1 MTQAMRAFA
10 SWVTGRSYRSILLA
24 IVLVQ
29 PLPILASALLA
40 LDALRRGPRAALIT
54 ALLASAGFL
63 AVGMAFGARAGEAAA
78 VGIPLVLGA
87 ASGALLAWSRNLS
100 LAFQITALGFVAA
113 TLALFALAIDPVQ
126 LGTLLLDEVRQ
137 LLGVLGL
144 ESAQIETLLAFQP
157 LDATSALVASVL
169 ASTLA
174 ALLLGRWWYS
184 LIAPEVEFGPEFRR
198 LRLGKVAAVLLLTVV
213 AGSLALPVPAVDA
226 VALAALV
233 GFLFQGL
240 AVLHARRLSEGW
252 HPAVLV
258 LVYLSLVSPLV
269 APWAYLGV
277 SSIGLL
283 DNFFSLRAPA
293 GPRG

>member
-1 MTQAMRAFA
+1 MTQAMRGFA
-10 SWVTGRSYRSILLA
+10 SWVTARSYRLILLA

-29 PLPILASALLA
+29 PLPLIASALLV
-40 LDALRRGPRAALIT
+40 LDALWRGPRASLIT
-54 ALLASAGFL
+54 ALLASAAFFAIGL
-63 AVGMAFGARAGEAAA
+63 ALDAGAVEAAA
-78 VGIPLVLGA
+78 VVLPLLLGA
-87 ASGALLAWSRNLS
+87 ASGALLAWSRSLS
-100 LAFQITALGFVAA
+100 LAFQITVLAFVA
-113 TLALFALAIDPVQ
+113 LALASFALVADPVQ
-126 LGTLLLDEVRQ
+126 LGTLLLDEVRA
-137 LLGVLGL
+137 LLGALGL
-144 ESAQIETLLAFQP
+144 EPAQIEQLVQFQP
-157 LDATSALVASVL
+157 LDATSALLASVL

-174 ALLLGRWWYS
+174 AVLLGRWWHS
-184 LIAPEVEFGPEFRR
+184 LIAAEVEFGPEFRA
-198 LRLGKVAAVLLLTVV
+198 LKLGKVAAVLLLTVL
-213 AGSLALPVPAVDA
+213 AGSLVLPVPAIDA

-252 HPAVLV
+252 HSVVLV

-293 GPRG
+293 GQRG

>member
-1 MTQAMRAFA
+1 MTQAMRSFA
-10 SWVTGRSYRSILLA
+10 AWITARAHRSILLA

-29 PLPILASALLA
+29 PLPIVASALLA
-40 LDALRRGPRAALIT
+40 LDALRRGPRAALVT
-54 ALLASAGFL
+54 AVLACAGFL
-63 AVGMAFGARAGEAAA
+63 AIGAALGTRPGEAAA
-78 VGIPLVLGA
+78 VGLPLVLGA
-87 ASGALLAWSRNLS
+87 ATGALLAWSRSLS
-100 LAFQITALGFVAA
+100 LAFQVTALGFVGVA
-113 TLALFALAIDPVQ
+113 LALFTLVADPVQ
-126 LGTLLLDEVRQ
+126 LGTLLLDEVRE
-137 LLGVLGL
+137 LLGILGL
-144 ESAQIETLLAFQP
+144 EPAQIEQLVQFQP
-157 LDATSALVASVL
+157 LHATSALVASVL

-174 ALLLGRWWYS
+174 ALLLGRWWHA
-184 LIAPEVEFGPEFRR
+184 LIAAEVEFGPEFRL

-213 AGSLALPVPAVDA
+213 AGSLALSVPALDA

-252 HPAVLV
+252 HSVVLV

-293 GPRG
+293 GPRA

>member
-1 MTQAMRAFA
+1 MTQAMRSFA
-10 SWVTGRSYRSILLA
+10 TWITARAHRSILLA

-40 LDALRRGPRAALIT
+40 LDAVRRGPRAALVT
-54 ALLASAGFL
+54 AVLASAGFL
-63 AVGMAFGARAGEAAA
+63 AIGTALGARAGDAA
-78 VGIPLVLGA
+78 VVGLPLVLGA
-87 ASGALLAWSRNLS
+87 ASGALLAWSRSLS
-100 LAFQITALGFVAA
+100 LAFQISALGFIGAA
-113 TLALFALAIDPVQ
+113 LALFTLLADPVQ
-126 LGTLLLDEVRQ
+126 LGTLLLDEVRE
-137 LLGVLGL
+137 LLVILGL
-144 ESAQIETLLAFQP
+144 QPAQIEQLVRFQP

-174 ALLLGRWWYS
+174 ALLLGRWWHS
-184 LIAPEVEFGPEFRR
+184 LIAADVAFGPEFRL
-198 LRLGKVAAVLLLTVV
+198 LRLGKVAAVLLLAVV
-213 AGSLALPVPAVDA
+213 AGSLALPVSALDA

-252 HPAVLV
+252 HSVVLV

-293 GPRG
+293 GSRG